1 MAVFARAVTDTN
13 DVAVAATVLEEAED
27 RPCQGCAFD
36 ETAKSFGELRPVAA
50 QNGFVEGPFLGK
62 TDEGRHGGP
71 HAFNWPCAR
80 VDFFDI
86 DTRRQILR
94 HCASSVDR

>member
-36 ETAKSFGELRPVAA
+36 ETAKSLGELRPVAA
-50 QNGFVEGPFLGK
+50 QNGFVERPFLG
-62 TDEGRHGGP
+62 E
-71 HAFNWPCAR
+71 
-80 VDFFDI
+80 
-86 DTRRQILR
+86 TR
-94 HCASSVDR
+94 